1 MGIRCGTLPVMASS
15 TASGGTLRERKRD
28 RTRRAL
34 IDAAIDLFERNG
46 YDGTTVADIA
56 EAAEIGTRTFFSYFA
71 SKEEL
76 LFPESD
82 TRVAAAVTAIANRK
96 PDDRPADV
104 LLRALRDVGAA
115 DGEPDDMVDRIAAV
129 RVALFRTVPA
139 VRGRALQIQLDAQ
152 REIAGRLQRAFPAEL
167 DAVTAAALVG
177 ALIGAVTG
185 ALQVLLDES
194 EASADPDDLRRQLRH
209 ATDVALRPWQ

>member
-1 MGIRCGTLPVMASS
+1 MASS

-34 IDAAIDLFERNG
+34 IDAAIDQFERNG

-76 LFPESD
+76 LFPDSD
-82 TRVAAAVTAIANRK
+82 TRVAAAVTAIAHRQ
-96 PDDRPADV
+96 PGDRPADV
-104 LLRALRDVGAA
+104 LLRALRDVGGA

-152 REIAGRLQRAFPAEL
+152 REIAGHLQRAFPAEL

-177 ALIGAVTG
+177 AFVGAVSG

-194 EASADPDDLRRQLRH
+194 EAPADPDDLRRQLRR
-209 ATDVALRPWQ
+209 ATDLALRPWQ

>member
-1 MGIRCGTLPVMASS
+1 MASS
-15 TASGGTLRERKRD
+15 TGSGRTLRERKRD
-28 RTRRAL
+28 RTRKAL

-82 TRVAAAVTAIANRK
+82 ARVAAAVTAIANRK
-96 PDDRPADV
+96 PDDRPTDV
-104 LLRALRDVGAA
+104 LLRALRDVGPA
-115 DGEPDDMVDRIAAV
+115 DGESDDMVDRLAAV

-152 REIAGRLQRAFPAEL
+152 REIAGHLQRAFPAEL

>member
-1 MGIRCGTLPVMASS
+1 MASR
-15 TASGGTLRERKRD
+15 TGSGSTLRERKRE
-28 RTRRAL
+28 RTRKAL

-82 TRVAAAVTAIANRK
+82 ARVAAAVTAIANRK

-115 DGEPDDMVDRIAAV
+115 DGEPDDMVDRIAV
-129 RVALFRTVPA
+129 IRLALFRTVPA

-152 REIAGRLQRAFPAEL
+152 REIAGHLQRAFPAVL

-177 ALIGAVTG
+177 AFIGAVTG
-185 ALQVLLDES
+185 ALLVLLDDPD
-194 EASADPDDLRRQLRH
+194 APADPDDLRRQLRH
-209 ATDVALRPWQ
+209 ATDVALRPWLAQ

>member
-1 MGIRCGTLPVMASS
+1 MVSS
-15 TASGGTLRERKRD
+15 TGSGGTLRERKRD
-28 RTRRAL
+28 RTRKAL
-34 IDAAIDLFERNG
+34 IDAALDLFERNG

-82 TRVAAAVTAIANRK
+82 ARVAAAVTAIANRK
-96 PDDRPADV
+96 PGDRPADV
-104 LLRALRDVGAA
+104 LLRALRDVGPA
-115 DGEPDDMVDRIAAV
+115 DGESDDMVDRIAAV

-152 REIAGRLQRAFPAEL
+152 REIAGHLQRAFPAEL